1 MNYDLVAS
9 VPNLPRPRE
18 AVHASQVRRMPG
30 GKGYNQAI
38 AARRLGADV
47 VFAGAV
53 GRDAFGDEFLGLLD
67 GEGIDRRH
75 VAVVDAPTGLA
86 VPMVDPAGQ
95 NCIVVAL
102 GANVVPLELGRE
114 FLRGA
119 DVLLLQGELAPETTL
134 EVARLA
140 VASGVPI
147 LLNLAPADRR
157 LEPAVPWAAAVVVN
171 EIEEADLGGE
181 ERLRALG
188 AQEVVVTMGERGA
201 RAGRLAIPAP
211 AVDAV
216 DTTGAGDAFCGA
228 LAVALAERRS
238 LEEGLRF
245 AVAAG
250 SAACTRPGT
259 SASMPSR
266 AEVQALYR
274 AIA

>member
-1 MNYDLVAS
+1 
-9 VPNLPRPRE
+9 
-18 AVHASQVRRMPG
+18 
-30 GKGYNQAI
+30 I

-47 VFAGAV
+47 VIAGAV
-53 GRDAFGDEFLGLLD
+53 GRDAFGDELLGLLD